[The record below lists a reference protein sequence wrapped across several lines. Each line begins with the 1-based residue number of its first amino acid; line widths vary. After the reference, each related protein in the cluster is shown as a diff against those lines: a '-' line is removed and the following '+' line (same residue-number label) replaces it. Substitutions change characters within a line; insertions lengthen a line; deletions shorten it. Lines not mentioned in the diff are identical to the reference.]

1 MWTPSLYAFIA
12 FLEFIHT
19 REVEI
24 NKMTTQIL
32 LNVDVIFTQGPAIL
46 FWLLAIRYE
55 KIEKQW
61 RQ

>member
-1 MWTPSLYAFIA
+1 MA

-32 LNVDVIFTQGPAIL
+32 LNVDVIFTQGLAIL
-46 FWLLAIRYE
+46 FCLLAIRYE